1 MKLTDAKLRTLTE
14 PGRYWDG
21 GGLYLEVSPGGGRY
35 WRLKYRHAGREKRLA
50 LGVYPTVSLKEARDR
65 REAARKVIGRG
76 DDPGYLRRAE
86 KERATK
92 EAAETFEAIAREW
105 LGHQSGAWSP
115 GHAERI
121 RTGLE
126 ADVFPK
132 IGRQPIAKLRPRD
145 VSAVV
150 KGIEARGAG
159 ETADR
164 TLQRIR
170 AVFRYAVTHE
180 RIEANPM
187 LDLKPGELL
196 KPRQVRHRL
205 ALADGDVPG
214 FLDKLDAYEGDPTTA
229 AALRLLM
236 LTALRPGELRGLRW
250 AEFNADA
257 AELRIPGE
265 RMKMKAPHLVPLSR
279 QALAL
284 LDARRKLTG
293 ADPAGLVFPS
303 PFYPGRP
310 LSENTLNSALARMGF
325 KGHATAHGF
334 RSLFSSTVNECWH
347 DADVFE
353 RQLAHKERNK
363 VRAAYHRA
371 EYLGHRREL
380 LQWWADWL
388 DGRRR
393 GQVIPIGRKVQA

>member
-1 MKLTDAKLRTLTE
+1 MKLTDAKLRNLAT
-14 PGRYWDG
+14 PGRHWDG

-35 WRLKYRHAGREKRLA
+35 WRLKYRHGGKEKRLA
-50 LGVYPTVSLKEARDR
+50 LGVYPAVGLKEARER
-65 REAARKVIGRG
+65 RAAARHALDRG
-76 DDPGYLRRAE
+76 DDPGELRRAE
-86 KERATK
+86 KERVVS

-105 LGHQSGAWSP
+105 LGHQSGAWSA

-121 RTGLE
+121 RTGLV

-132 IGRQPIAKLRPRD
+132 IGRRPIAQLRPRE
-145 VSAVV
+145 VAAVV

-164 TLQRIR
+164 TLQRIK

-187 LDLKPGELL
+187 LDLKPAELL
-196 KPRQVRHRL
+196 KPRQEVHRL
-205 ALADGDVPG
+205 AMNEKDVPG
-214 FLDKLDAYEGDPTTA
+214 FLAKLDTYEGDPTTA
-229 AALRLLM
+229 AALRLLL

-250 AEFNADA
+250 SEFNVDA

-265 RMKMKAPHLVPLSR
+265 RMKMKAPHVVPLSR
-279 QALAL
+279 QALAVIE
-284 LDARRKLTG
+284 AQQRISGGRE
-293 ADPAGLVFPS
+293 LVFPS
-303 PFYPGRP
+303 PSRPALP

-334 RSLFSSTVNECWH
+334 RSLFSSTANECGR
-347 DADVFE
+347 DADVIE
-353 RQLAHKERNK
+353 RQLAHKERNR

-380 LQWWADWL
+380 LQWWADWV
-388 DGRRR
+388 DGRRHGR
-393 GQVIPIGRKVQA
+393 VIPIGRKVQA